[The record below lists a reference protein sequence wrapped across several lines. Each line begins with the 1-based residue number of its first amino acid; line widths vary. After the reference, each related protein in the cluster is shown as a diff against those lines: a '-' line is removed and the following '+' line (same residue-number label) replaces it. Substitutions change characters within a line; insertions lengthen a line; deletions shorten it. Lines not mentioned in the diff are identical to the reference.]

1 MSNANETLDQ
11 ILDSTPIET
20 QEEQFVDP
28 SKLSIK
34 DVCKIMNQ
42 NYLELLDYVISSLH
56 FDEDLK
62 NSLIRDKKYYE
73 EKVEKNGVKQIMYM
87 LTDNFLY
94 CLEAVKDHNSD
105 YFAYQE
111 DKIKKKS
118 GKTEKVKISTLAGK
132 TSMKK
137 IIAESKEETVIHI
150 FDVLVELFMFL
161 CKKKEN
167 GYEFRKDYL
176 EYVEEYFEDHRYYN
190 KMKLMIDNVD
200 SILSEYNPEDYK
212 TPQVNLEESEEEE
225 NGDKKKKSK
234 KNKKKKKDESNPFD
248 FFTKS
253 AGDNL
258 AKSLESSN
266 IGKIAKN
273 ISEKMNDNEFPMLKD
288 PSQFLASLTN
298 PNAENGLGDLI
309 KFVMGEVQTSLQS
322 NNLSHE
328 DLMNEAQGMMG
339 GLSQLT
345 GIDPLK
351 MMSEMGSPPG
361 NGNGDDGMNNV
372 PDFSQF
378 AGIFEG
384 LGKELQK
391 SLDPENKE

>member
-1 MSNANETLDQ
+1 MSNTNETLDQ
-11 ILDSTPIET
+11 ILESTPVET
-20 QEEQFVDP
+20 QDDQFIDP

-34 DVCKIMNQ
+34 DVCKIMNS

-73 EKVEKNGVKQIMYM
+73 EKVEKNGVKQVMYV

-111 DKIKKKS
+111 EKIKKKS

-132 TSMKK
+132 TTMKK
-137 IIAESKEETVIHI
+137 IIAESKEDTVIHI

-161 CKKKEN
+161 CKKSEN
-167 GYEFRKDYL
+167 GYVFRKEYL
-176 EYVEEYFEDHRYYN
+176 EYVDEYFEDHRYYN

-212 TPQVNLEESEEEE
+212 NPTVNLEESDTEE
-225 NGDKKKKSK
+225 GGKKKK
-234 KNKKKKKDESNPFD
+234 KNKKNKKKDESNPFD

-273 ISEKMNDNEFPMLKD
+273 ISEKMNENEFPMLRD

-351 MMSEMGSPPG
+351 MMSEMTPPS
-361 NGNGDDGMNNV
+361 NNSNSGDDGMGNV

-391 SLDPENKE
+391 SLDPDNKE